1 VPSYDW
7 QQLKKKILMCV
18 LQNISLFRETFYRF
32 AFSLFREKVC
42 FSKNKETEIKCFI
55 NKLCQVA

>member
-7 QQLKKKILMCV
+7 QQFKKKYCV
-18 LQNISLFRETFYRF
+18 LQNISLFRETFHRF
-32 AFSLFREKVC
+32 AFSLFGEKVC
-42 FSKNKETEIKCFI
+42 FSKNKETEIKCFM